1 MNYKTL
7 KSFGLIIMISSL
19 FGNFQL
25 NEKESGSRKIGFSL
39 NDIQLV
45 EKDGHVRIKS
55 DKSGFTSEEG
65 MPELPTYSITY
76 HVDPFTD
83 YEVEM
88 NIINS
93 HFEENIDLYP
103 SQNQIN
109 NVKNKSFLK
118 NSDFYNSTNKYPLN
132 NIEVSNR
139 QIMRGEE
146 FITITITPFNYYP
159 NTRTLEVIDE
169 IEIDIIENGIIE
181 NNNYKQMPRS
191 KVFEKFM
198 TKFSPN
204 YVMRNNE
211 KFQPPSILYICGGA
225 SSNDQTFQELLEWR
239 HQRGYV
245 VYTVDVNDIGNNSD
259 DIKDY
264 IDNAYNNW
272 EIPPEFVTIVG
283 DASGSYSVDTN
294 YEYYSGVQGEG
305 DWPYSLIAGNDFF
318 PEVIIG
324 RLSVRN
330 PTHIGVVVNKILNYE
345 KALDMDDGWY
355 ETASLV
361 SDPYDS
367 GISTVITNEYI
378 QQLMDEYGTE
388 NIQTKY
394 NGNSYSNWIENQ
406 FNNGTLYVNYRG
418 YYGASGFDPDAI
430 MEDLYNYSK
439 HPFATFLTCDTGS
452 FDSGT
457 YCLSET
463 LLRSG
468 TPNAPVGAIAAVGT
482 ATIYTHT
489 AFNNIINMG
498 IYEGI
503 FIEENY
509 TAGEAVAYGKLV
521 LNNIYPS
528 NPSNNVNLFSYWN
541 NLMGD
546 ASTHLWT
553 KRPQII
559 TVNHVSTIQPG
570 SNFVNVE
577 VLNENGLGVNEA
589 YVTLLKG
596 DDEIFVSAYTNSSGI
611 ATLEFEDTGSGE
623 ILVTVVKQD
632 HKPSQSTI
640 SISNSNVVLS
650 LPPSEISILDDAG
663 NGDGIINA
671 GETFDMQF
679 RLLNSGSSS
688 VSSLNVN
695 LLSNSQHVNILS
707 EAVNVGNLD
716 SNSNSDLI
724 TFSVQL
730 NEDVLDATDLELH
743 LNLNSEGNNWNI
755 TVPASVSGAKMDLS
769 NILILEDDN
778 LNGVLEPGESCQV
791 FISLYNQGTT
801 QINDLSGT
809 LSTSMPGLQING
821 NSSSW
826 NTIDPNQDGLSLNSF
841 VITANSSIINGTVAN
856 FEIVLNNNQGFN
868 QKVNFSVQLGTV
880 SVTDPLGPDQHGYY
894 IYDHF
899 DTDYDLAPTYNWIEI
914 DPGYG
919 GDGFDVGL
927 NDNGNGEYSNSIST
941 VPLPFPFTF
950 YGIEYDE
957 ITICSNGWITFGET
971 NMESFRNYEL
981 PGAGGPSPMVAVFWD
996 DLKTT
1001 SGGDVFAYSSPNND
1015 YYIIE
1020 WSDMR
1025 TFNSNS
1031 IESFQ
1036 LILYNTSDQTPTGD
1050 GEMLM
1055 QYKEFNN
1062 TSTGSYPVGNWDAV
1076 IHGAYCSVGLENHDG
1091 TIGIE
1096 YTFNNQ
1102 YPTAARTL
1110 NDYSALFITTRTPI
1124 IESEY
1129 VLGDINMDELV
1140 NILDI
1145 VLVVQ
1150 HILEEIII
1158 DPSNLY
1164 LADMNEDGLVNI
1176 LDIVAIVSIILE

>member
-1 MNYKTL
+1 MIYKTS
-7 KSFGLIIMISSL
+7 KSFGLLIMISSL
-19 FGNFQL
+19 FGNFLL
-25 NEKESGSRKIGFSL
+25 NEKVSSSRKIDFNLSE
-39 NDIQLV
+39 IQLV
-45 EKDGHVRIKS
+45 EKDGHVRIKA
-55 DKSGFTSEEG
+55 DKSGFTNDEG

-76 HVDPFTD
+76 HVDPFVD
-83 YEVEM
+83 YEIEM
-88 NIINS
+88 NIISS

-118 NSDFYNSTNKYPLN
+118 NLDFYNSENKYPLN
-132 NIEVSNR
+132 NIQVSNR

-159 NTRTLEVIDE
+159 STRILEVIDE

-191 KVFEKFM
+191 RVFEKFM

-225 SSNDQTFQELLEWR
+225 SSNDQTFQELLDWR

-264 IDNAYNNW
+264 IDNAYYNW

-305 DWPYSLIAGNDFF
+305 DWPYSLVAGNDFM

-345 KALDMDDGWY
+345 KASDMDDGWY

-553 KRPQII
+553 KRPQLI

-577 VLNENGLGVNEA
+577 VLNENGLGINEA

-596 DDEIFVSAYTNSSGI
+596 NDEIFVSAYTNSSGI
-611 ATLEFEDTGSGE
+611 ATLEFDDTSSGE

-640 SISNSNVVLS
+640 SISNNDVVIS
-650 LPPSEISILDDAG
+650 LPSSEISILDDEG

-679 RLLNSGSSS
+679 RLSNSGSSS
-688 VSSLNVN
+688 VSNLNVN
-695 LLSNSQHVNILS
+695 LVSNSQHVNILS
-707 EAVNVGNLD
+707 ESVNVGNLD

-730 NEDVLDATDLELH
+730 NEDMLDATDLELR
-743 LNLNSEGNNWNI
+743 LNLNSEGNNWDI
-755 TVPASVSGAKMDLS
+755 IVPASVSGAKMDLS

-801 QINDLSGT
+801 QINDLIGT

-821 NSSSW
+821 NTSSW

-841 VITANSSIINGTVAN
+841 VITSNSSIINGSVAN
-856 FEIVLNNNQGFN
+856 FEIILNNDQGYN
-868 QKVNFSVQLGTV
+868 QKVNFSIQLGTV

-894 IYDHF
+894 IYDHY

-941 VPLPFPFTF
+941 VSLPFPFTF

-981 PGAGGPSPMVAVFWD
+981 PGAGGPSPMIAVFWD

-1001 SGGDVFAYSSPNND
+1001 SGGDVFAYSSPDND

-1050 GEMLM
+1050 DEMLM

-1076 IHGAYCSVGLENHDG
+1076 IHGAYCSIGLENHDG

-1110 NDYSALFITTRTPI
+1110 NDYSALFITTKTPL
-1124 IESEY
+1124 IENEY

-1158 DPSNLY
+1158 DPSNIY
-1164 LADMNEDGLVNI
+1164 LADMNQDGLVNI

>member
-1 MNYKTL
+1 LIYKTS
-7 KSFGLIIMISSL
+7 KSFGLLIMISSL
-19 FGNFQL
+19 FGNFLL
-25 NEKESGSRKIGFSL
+25 NEKVSSSRKIDFNLSE
-39 NDIQLV
+39 IQLV
-45 EKDGHVRIKS
+45 EKDGHVRIKA
-55 DKSGFTSEEG
+55 DKSGFTNDEG

-76 HVDPFTD
+76 HVDPFVD
-83 YEVEM
+83 YEIEM
-88 NIINS
+88 NIISS

-118 NSDFYNSTNKYPLN
+118 NLDFYNSENKYPLN
-132 NIEVSNR
+132 NIQVSNR

-159 NTRTLEVIDE
+159 STRILEVIDE

-191 KVFEKFM
+191 RVFEKFM

-225 SSNDQTFQELLEWR
+225 SSSDQTFQELLDWR

-264 IDNAYNNW
+264 IDNAYYNW

-305 DWPYSLIAGNDFF
+305 DWPYSLVAGNDFM

-345 KALDMDDGWY
+345 KASDMDDGWY

-553 KRPQII
+553 KRPQLI

-577 VLNENGLGVNEA
+577 VLNENGLGINEA

-596 DDEIFVSAYTNSSGI
+596 NDEIFVSAYTNSSGI
-611 ATLEFEDTGSGE
+611 ATLEFDDTSSGE

-640 SISNSNVVLS
+640 SISNNDVVIS
-650 LPPSEISILDDAG
+650 LPSSEISILDDEG

-679 RLLNSGSSS
+679 RLSNSGSSS
-688 VSSLNVN
+688 VSNLNVN
-695 LLSNSQHVNILS
+695 LVSNSQHVNILS
-707 EAVNVGNLD
+707 ESVNVGNLD

-730 NEDVLDATDLELH
+730 NEDMLDATDLELR
-743 LNLNSEGNNWNI
+743 LNLNSEGNNWDI
-755 TVPASVSGAKMDLS
+755 IVPASVSGAKMDLS

-821 NSSSW
+821 NTSSW

-841 VITANSSIINGTVAN
+841 VITSNSSIINGSVAN
-856 FEIVLNNNQGFN
+856 FEIILNNDQGYN
-868 QKVNFSVQLGTV
+868 QKVNFSIQLGTV

-894 IYDHF
+894 IYDHY

-941 VPLPFPFTF
+941 VSLPFPFTF

-981 PGAGGPSPMVAVFWD
+981 PGAGGPSPMIAVFWD

-1001 SGGDVFAYSSPNND
+1001 SGGDVFAYSSPDND

-1050 GEMLM
+1050 DEMLM

-1076 IHGAYCSVGLENHDG
+1076 IHGAYCSIGLENHDG

-1110 NDYSALFITTRTPI
+1110 NDYSALFITTKTPL
-1124 IESEY
+1124 IENEY

-1158 DPSNLY
+1158 DPSNIY
-1164 LADMNEDGLVNI
+1164 LADMNQDGLVNI